1 MALFDLLG
9 RRWALTVIWALRAG
23 PLTFR
28 ELQAHGEGIAASVLN
43 TRLRELREAG
53 IVETTDE
60 GYALTHHGRGLL
72 AAGEPLV
79 AWADLWAAR
88 SADSER

>member
-9 RRWALTVIWALRAG
+9 RRWALTVIWALRG
-23 PLTFR
+23 DPLTFR
-28 ELQAHGEGIAASVLN
+28 ELQAQAEGIATSVLN

-53 IVETTDE
+53 IVDATDS
-60 GYALTHHGRGLL
+60 GYTLTAQGRGLL

-79 AWADLWAAR
+79 AWADTWAVSPR
-88 SADSER
+88 S